1 MIKNKFIKSTIIL
14 LIGGFLTKI
23 LGMLIKIITT
33 RLIGTDMIGIYMMI
47 MPTFNLFITLSQMGF
62 PTAVSKIVS
71 EGKNN
76 NKKTIF
82 SCVFIYS

>member
-1 MIKNKFIKSTIIL
+1 MKNKFIKSTIIL

-47 MPTFNLFITLSQMGF
+47 MRKINL
-62 PTAVSKIVS
+62 
-71 EGKNN
+71 
-76 NKKTIF
+76 
-82 SCVFIYS
+82 